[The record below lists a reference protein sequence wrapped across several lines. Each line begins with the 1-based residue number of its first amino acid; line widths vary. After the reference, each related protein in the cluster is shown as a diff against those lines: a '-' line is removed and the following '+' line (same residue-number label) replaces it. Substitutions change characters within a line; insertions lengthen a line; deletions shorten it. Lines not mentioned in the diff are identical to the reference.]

1 MHEIREVTLLTQLK
15 MKRNA
20 LLEEFRKNPVRTRL
34 AIEIRLIDD
43 QIASLTEYLTSQRI
57 KTDRTGSYP
66 T

>member
-57 KTDRTGSYP
+57 KTHRTGSYP

>member
-20 LLEEFRKNPVRTRL
+20 LLEEFRENPARTRL

-43 QIASLTEYLTSQRI
+43 QIASLTEYLTSQRLPG
-57 KTDRTGSYP
+57 K
-66 T
+66 